1 MKRLGLILLF
11 LPMFSAADV
20 VVPIDS
26 VENNVNIRLSPDA
39 KSDIVGKLN
48 QGDWLPLVSSE
59 PGWHEVEIAGD
70 ATGFISADWTS
81 VLDEPPPDAEKAV
94 VAAVPEPE
102 AQDPE
107 PAQAPVVTDDEEL
120 VADEQQVPEP
130 VVEPERTPA
139 PEPVA
144 EAEAVGAPVEEAGKL
159 QELVAEATAAAE
171 EPAIE
176 EPVAEAPAATEPP
189 EIEQAVAEA
198 DEDVVES
205 SDDVVEAVT
214 DDVES
219 TVAEADEVAEQPAE
233 AEAPAVAPVVTASEE
248 PGPQGPMGP
257 PGPAGPPGPPGPP
270 GPGGD
275 SSIEGTVDFLVKFNS
290 PTVGGSSQ
298 IYDDGNF
305 VGIGTTEPQQRLE
318 VNGNIQINE
327 QNSSVAGLMITQDGG
342 ETGYIMHNRAST
354 LTIGA
359 GSIDRI
365 TINRDGN
372 VGIGVS
378 RPSMPLELANGAHV
392 TAGGVWTNSSS
403 RARKENIQSLSAEE
417 AMHTLD
423 ALEPVR
429 FNYRNDRDEDYVG
442 FIAEDVPDLV
452 AMQDRDGL
460 SAMDIVAVL
469 TRVVQEQQKKIEA
482 LEAKLDQ
489 R

>member
-1 MKRLGLILLF
+1 M
-11 LPMFSAADV
+11 
-20 VVPIDS
+20 
-26 VENNVNIRLSPDA
+26 
-39 KSDIVGKLN
+39 N
-48 QGDWLPLVSSE
+48 QP
-59 PGWHEVEIAGD
+59 H
-70 ATGFISADWTS
+70 
-81 VLDEPPPDAEKAV
+81 
-94 VAAVPEPE
+94 
-102 AQDPE
+102 
-107 PAQAPVVTDDEEL
+107 
-120 VADEQQVPEP
+120 
-130 VVEPERTPA
+130 
-139 PEPVA
+139 
-144 EAEAVGAPVEEAGKL
+144 
-159 QELVAEATAAAE
+159 
-171 EPAIE
+171 
-176 EPVAEAPAATEPP
+176 
-189 EIEQAVAEA
+189 QAVAEA
-198 DEDVVES
+198 GQEEADAAAEDS
-205 SDDVVEAVT
+205 A
-214 DDVES
+214 
-219 TVAEADEVAEQPAE
+219 TVADATEEQAPAQI
-233 AEAPAVAPVVTASEE
+233 AVAPAVATASGE

-403 RARKENIQSLSAEE
+403 RARKENIEFLSADE
-417 AMHTLD
+417 ALQTLEG
-423 ALEPVR
+423 LEPVR
-429 FNYRNDRDEDYVG
+429 FNYRNDHDEDYVG

-452 AMQDRDGL
+452 AMQDRDSL
-460 SAMDIVAVL
+460 SPMDIVAVL